1 MSKKGEG
8 FSSMGEQ
15 PRVLLL
21 TGAGVSSGSG
31 IPDVKGQPEFQYKG
45 EFYSYTEL
53 MTRRCFE
60 EDPDLF
66 WAYHDTL
73 TERLQNKKPNPAH
86 LFSRELHNRHLLE
99 GVVTQN
105 VDGLYNRVLPD
116 TKVIEIHGNQHRL
129 ICSKCRKTVTQY
141 TQHKHRRTLCCRA
154 LVEPGVLLI
163 GDTYTKQV
171 RREVMNKVSQATHL
185 IVMGTQ
191 LQYSFV
197 HSIVTNF
204 NGKKILLNNEP
215 VALVKT
221 VRGIYGDI
229 DYPVEWDEEHITD
242 FNKFNPDEWVEIVH
256 NKLDK

>member
-1 MSKKGEG
+1 
-8 FSSMGEQ
+8 MGEQ

-66 WAYHDTL
+66 WAYYDTL

-86 LFSRELHNRHLLE
+86 VFSRYLHNRHLLV

-105 VDGLYNRVLPD
+105 VDGLYNTLLPD
-116 TKVIEIHGNQHRL
+116 TKVMEIHGNQNHL
-129 ICSKCRKTVTQY
+129 TCSRCRQRVSHY
-141 TQHKHRRTLCCRA
+141 THNTHRRSLCCQA

-163 GDTYTKQV
+163 GDTYTKKV
-171 RREVMNKVSQATHL
+171 RKELVHKINQATHL

-191 LQYSFV
+191 LQYPFIHRLV
-197 HSIVTNF
+197 AHF
-204 NGKKILLNNEP
+204 HGKKILLNKEP
-215 VALVKT
+215 VELVKITRGMYGET
-221 VRGIYGDI
+221 V
-229 DYPVEWDEEHITD
+229 YPEDWDEVFITD
-242 FNKFNPDEWVEIVH
+242 FTTFNADEWVEIVH